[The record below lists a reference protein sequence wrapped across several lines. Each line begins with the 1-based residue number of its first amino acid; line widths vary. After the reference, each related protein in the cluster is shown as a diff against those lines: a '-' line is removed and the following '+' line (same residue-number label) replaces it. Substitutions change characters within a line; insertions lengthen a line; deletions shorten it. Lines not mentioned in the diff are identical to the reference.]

1 MNEKLDDNI
10 LYKIFEYLTPESLVA
25 IEKVGNKNWLYIC
38 QNHNDLWR
46 PHLDNIW
53 SNIAINRPKNY
64 LLSDRIKLLSIAQ
77 LKSALK
83 NIVITECIEKSD
95 YQKLLIAA
103 LFLRGRNYPIGFP
116 YKTRLPSWSLNM
128 SLYKSSYYFARKEV
142 RNVYTL
148 YYITYM
154 YTVYTLLWHIYTS
167 IYSHNM

>member
-1 MNEKLDDNI
+1 MNEKLNDNI

-38 QNHNDLWR
+38 QNHNDLWQL
-46 PHLDNIW
+46 HLDNIW
-53 SNIAINRPKNY
+53 STITINRPKNY
-64 LLSDRIKLLSIAQ
+64 LLSDRIKLLSITQ

-116 YKTRLPSWSLNM
+116 YKTKLPSWSLNM
-128 SLYKSSYYFARKEV
+128 NLFKSSYYFARKEV

-148 YYITYM
+148 LHNVHVYCLYLTMAYIYE
-154 YTVYTLLWHIYTS
+154 YL
-167 IYSHNM
+167 